1 MRENL
6 AILGIIVYDANKVVL
21 LLDILIRYNKSN
33 MSDETTMPTDGAT
46 VPTDGATTPVT
57 PEVEETPATEEAA
70 A

>member
-1 MRENL
+1 
-6 AILGIIVYDANKVVL
+6 
-21 LLDILIRYNKSN
+21 

-46 VPTDGATTPVT
+46 VPTDGTTTPVT